1 MNSPAPHEVQ
11 APALT
16 DLLAR
21 FVHTLDLAAVP
32 APALAVARNC
42 IMDTVG
48 VALAGVAEAV
58 GGKIIDFVRE
68 EGAAPAATVF
78 GAGFRTSAADAALAN
93 GTTGHALDFDDVS
106 PPMRGHPS
114 VVCAIAALA
123 AAEAAGKSGAD
134 VLAGYVAGVEV
145 MVCLAYAVG
154 RKHYD
159 IGWHSTST
167 LGSIAA
173 AASAA
178 KVRGLDLEQTRVALA
193 IGASMS
199 SGLRRNFGSMTK
211 PLHAGHAARNGVTAA
226 ALAARGFTADA
237 AVIEAPLGFLA
248 LFSEHPAPEAA
259 ARLGQEWGIVKPGLN
274 LKRHPCCYAAHHA
287 IDAALELRAEHGLT
301 GAEVERIDVL
311 VAPKGLTAVI
321 HPRPV
326 TGLEGKFSLPYTV
339 AAALVDGAV
348 PMSAFTDQQVMRP
361 ALQTL
366 LRKVHAREVEG
377 DPVSVETPRFAEVT
391 LTLAG
396 GRKVQKRVQYPRGA
410 AANPMTQE
418 ELDAKFRDCAAVCL
432 PAPAVEEALAML
444 HGIDR
449 LPDLG
454 ALMTVL
460 GGSARS
466 R

>member
-1 MNSPAPHEVQ
+1 MSSPLPKPTV
-11 APALT
+11 PLPLT
-16 DLLAR
+16 DSLAR
-21 FVHTLDLAAVP
+21 FVHTLELKAVP

-48 VALAGVAEAV
+48 VALAGVAEPV
-58 GGKIIDFVRE
+58 GSKIIDFVRE
-68 EGAAPAATVF
+68 EGARPVATVF

-114 VVCAIAALA
+114 VVCAMAALA
-123 AAEAAGKSGAD
+123 VAEAEGKSGAD
-134 VLAGYVAGVEV
+134 VLLGYIAGVEV

-173 AASAA
+173 AAAAA
-178 KVRGLDLEQTRVALA
+178 KVRGLDLGQTRTALA

-211 PLHAGHAARNGVTAA
+211 PLHAGHAAKNGVTAA
-226 ALAARGFTADA
+226 ALAARGFTADGTA
-237 AVIEAPLGFLA
+237 IEAPLGFLS
-248 LFSEHPAPEAA
+248 LFSDRAAPEAA
-259 ARLGQEWGIVKPGLN
+259 ARLGNEWGIVNPGLN

-287 IDAALELRAEHGLT
+287 IDAALELRAEHHLT
-301 GAEVERIDVL
+301 GAEIERIDVL

-321 HPRPV
+321 HDRPV

-339 AAALVDGAV
+339 AAALVDGVV
-348 PMSAFTDQQVMRP
+348 PMGAFTDEQVMRP
-361 ALQTL
+361 ALQAL
-366 LRKVHAREVEG
+366 LRKVHAREAEG
-377 DPVSVETPRFAEVT
+377 DPVSVETPRFADVT
-391 LTLAG
+391 LTLTG
-396 GRKVQKRVQYPRGA
+396 GRKLRKHVQYPRGA
-410 AANPMTQE
+410 AANPMSQD
-418 ELDAKFRDCAAVCL
+418 ELDAKFRDCAALVL
-432 PAPAVEEALAML
+432 AAPAVEEALAML
-444 HGIDR
+444 HGIDD
-449 LPDLG
+449 LPTLG
-454 ALMTVL
+454 PLMTL
-460 GGSARS
+460 LAGSR